1 MSNTRVK
8 PHISLKNKLLL
19 AFLLIG
25 IIPSLTLG
33 FMLYKKSEQAVEVFV
48 LEDIWGNLMDT
59 SHEDELPL
67 ISIDRDSVRI
77 SLDSIDQNVLKDSIV
92 MLEDTGVDSLYIEG
106 IKAFDTDKSKGYKN
120 IQTIQMDN
128 LYGGLYNDSVNKRL
142 LYYFTDVK
150 KVNENVDDAGT
161 LFIKFS
167 LIIITLSIG
176 ASIAISYNITYGI
189 TRLLSYTKRVE
200 RGDLDFE
207 IKGIANDEIGLLTR
221 SFNKMIF
228 RLNRLIDKTYRLE
241 LSESEAKLKALQA
254 QISPHFLYNAL
265 DTINWSLIEN
275 GDYKTSATLGAL
287 SEILRYSI
295 GDFEKIVTLEEEMK
309 HVTNY
314 LKVQQSRFEDRL
326 SYHIDIDAEL
336 LKESLPKLLLQ
347 PIVENAVV
355 HGVER
360 NTQGG
365 VIRIEGRLKE
375 DRIEILVSD
384 NGSGISAEKLKL
396 LNEKFKDKNRIKSVD
411 RTQHI
416 GLVNVYERIQL
427 IYGHKSGIVIKS
439 RQGQGTE
446 IVLRLERLN
455 ELSG

>member
-1 MSNTRVK
+1 MPNTRVK

-59 SHEDELPL
+59 SHEDELPI

-92 MLEDTGVDSLYIEG
+92 MLEDSGVDNLYIEG
-106 IKAFDTDKSKGYKN
+106 IRAFDTDKSKGYKN
-120 IQTIQMDN
+120 IQTVQMDN

-326 SYHIDIDAEL
+326 SYHIDIEDEL
-336 LKESLPKLLLQ
+336 LKEALPKLLLQ

-365 VIRIEGRLKE
+365 VIRVEGRLKE

-446 IVLRLERLN
+446 IVISLGQMIHQN
-455 ELSG
+455 